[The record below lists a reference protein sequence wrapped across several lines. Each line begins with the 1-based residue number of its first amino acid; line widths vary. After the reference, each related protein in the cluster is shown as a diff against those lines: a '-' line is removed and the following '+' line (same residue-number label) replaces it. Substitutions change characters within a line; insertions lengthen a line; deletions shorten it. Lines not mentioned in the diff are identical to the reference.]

1 MEKSTI
7 REWLNTQE
15 KDVLVSIIVE
25 QAEENERL
33 FRQLSLKAARSKSC
47 NVEAYRAAL
56 EAAVHID
63 GFIYYREAYDYASG
77 IDDVVD
83 SIEELLDDNRALE
96 VVELVDYALN
106 AVERALNNVDDSSG
120 EVGGILGRLQD
131 IHLEAC
137 KKAKIDSE
145 ELATQLFEWELRTD
159 FDTFYGAMQ
168 TYANILGEKGLA
180 KYRELA
186 KNEWAKVPVLKPS
199 SDTKERYGHRFR
211 LTGIMERIAK
221 ETGDVEAVIAVKTRD
236 LSSAWNFFQI
246 AQTYKEAGKDDQALQ
261 WAEKGVEA
269 FPDRTDSRLRTFL
282 IKEYLDRKRPDEAMA
297 IAWQEFSESP
307 NLNQYRDLEKYA
319 SQIDQ
324 WASWRTRALDFIRNK
339 IDQDS
344 SQEQRRYSWSYN
356 LGNSVLVQ
364 IFLWENDV
372 EAAWKEA
379 LEGGC
384 TDSLWMELA
393 NNRKNTHPEEV
404 IPIYQKALERTI
416 DRKNNEAYREAI
428 ALLKIIEPLMTTLQ
442 KKDKFLDYLNSIRTT
457 HKPKRNLMKLLQ
469 STWP

>member
-1 MEKSTI
+1 M
-7 REWLNTQE
+7 N
-15 KDVLVSIIVE
+15 
-25 QAEENERL
+25 
-33 FRQLSLKAARSKSC
+33 
-47 NVEAYRAAL
+47 
-56 EAAVHID
+56 
-63 GFIYYREAYDYASG
+63 
-77 IDDVVD
+77 
-83 SIEELLDDNRALE
+83 DNRALE

-106 AVERALNNVDDSSG
+106 TVEKALNNVDDSSG
-120 EVGGILGRLQD
+120 RVGSILGRLQN

-137 KKAKIDSE
+137 KKATLDPE
-145 ELATQLFEWELRTD
+145 ELATQLFDWELGTD

-168 TYANILGEKGLA
+168 TYADILGEVGLA

-186 KNEWAKVPVLKPS
+186 ESVWAKIPVLKPG
-199 SDTKERYGHRFR
+199 SDTKERYGRRFR
-211 LTGIMERIAK
+211 ITSIMESMAK
-221 ETGDVEAVIAVKTRD
+221 ETGDVEAVIAIKTRD
-236 LSSAWNFFQI
+236 LSSPWNYVQI
-246 AQTYKEAGKDDQALQ
+246 VETYKEAGKDDQALQ
-261 WAEKGVEA
+261 WAEKGIEA
-269 FPDRTDSRLRTFL
+269 FSDRTDSRLRTFL
-282 IKEYLDRKRPDEAMA
+282 IKEYLDRKRSDEAMA

-324 WASWRTRALDFIRNK
+324 WALWRTKALDFIRSK

-384 TDSLWMELA
+384 TNSLWMELA

-404 IPIYQKALERTI
+404 IPIYQKALETTI
-416 DRKNNEAYREAI
+416 DRKNNEAYREVI
-428 ALLKIIEPLMTTLQ
+428 ELLKIIEPLMTNFK